1 MIVPGPEFVG
11 YAEDPQVAIV
21 AFVENADIDR
31 DDISGGRL
39 AAPIF
44 KAVLEAL
51 R

>member
-1 MIVPGPEFVG
+1 M
-11 YAEDPQVAIV
+11 AIV